1 MLDASHHAVDLA
13 AADPSSA
20 ACCKRSFGGG
30 LWGIPVR
37 DRHDD
42 WLIVREHDP
51 AGNDIIRV
59 RCIGID
65 PFA

>member
-1 MLDASHHAVDLA
+1 MLQALLRRRAVGN
-13 AADPSSA
+13 PGP
-20 ACCKRSFGGG
+20 R
-30 LWGIPVR
+30 
-37 DRHDD
+37 RHDD